1 MNRAEKRYEREAE
14 QHALTKKKLETEQRE
29 PGTLIIVTSPH
40 LSLSHT
46 SANDPHGAVILLAL
60 IVTSPTL

>member
-14 QHALTKKKLETEQRE
+14 QHASTKKKLEAETKE
-29 PGTLIIVTSPH
+29 PRTLIIVTSPH
-40 LSLSHT
+40 VSFSHT